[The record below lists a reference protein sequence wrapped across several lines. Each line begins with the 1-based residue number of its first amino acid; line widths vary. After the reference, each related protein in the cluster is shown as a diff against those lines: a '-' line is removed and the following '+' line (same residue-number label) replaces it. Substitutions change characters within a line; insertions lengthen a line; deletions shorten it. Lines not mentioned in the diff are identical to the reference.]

1 MRDFVKFDSN
11 DVMIKA
17 LEEYEKESGEELYA
31 GDERRMMINSFM
43 YLVEIIMAEINYR
56 ANNNLIA
63 YCDEET
69 LLLKGEER
77 NVHRIEAKKAT
88 VMMSFTSASGETIKI
103 PKGTRVT
110 EDGKIFFQT
119 TQDVVMNTNELEI
132 LCEAVEEGEEYNGF
146 EVGKINILADTI
158 PYITKVTNTTESQGG
173 GDLEDI
179 ESYRKRVIDAPKGY
193 STTGS
198 EQAYICKVMEVD
210 ENIAD
215 VCAVN
220 DNFNVKIYVLCK
232 NGEIPD
238 SDLINKITDYIYK
251 KEIKALSDNVEILPA
266 QKKEYTISAAFK
278 IDASDEE
285 KETEIKEKVLKSVDD
300 YELSLKQNM
309 GGRINP
315 EQLKR
320 YMYNA
325 GAASVDITLPEYY
338 RTEKYEVA
346 ICTEKTVTYDGLL

>member
-43 YLVEIIMAEINYR
+43 YITEIIMAEINYR
-56 ANNNLIA
+56 VNNNLIA

-69 LLLKGEER
+69 LLLKGAER
-77 NVHRIEAKKAT
+77 NVQRIEAKKAS
-88 VMMSFTSASGETIKI
+88 VMMSFTSVSGEAITI

-110 EDGKIFFQT
+110 ADGKRFFETIQDAVMKT
-119 TQDVVMNTNELEI
+119 TELEL
-132 LCEAVEEGEEYNGF
+132 LCEAVELGEEYNGF

-158 PYITKVTNTTESQGG
+158 PYITKVVNTTESQGG

-179 ESYRKRVIDAPKGY
+179 EAYRKRVIDAPKGY
-193 STTGS
+193 STTGA
-198 EQAYICKVMEVD
+198 EKAYICKVLEVD

-215 VCAVN
+215 VCAIN
-220 DNFNVKIYVLCK
+220 DDFNVKIYVLCK
-232 NGEIPD
+232 NGELPGE
-238 SDLINKITDYIYK
+238 DLLKKITDHIFK
-251 KEIKALSDNVEILPA
+251 KEIKTLSDNVEILPA
-266 QKKEYTISAAFK
+266 KVKEYKISANFM
-278 IDASDEE
+278 IDAADEE
-285 KETEIKEKVLKSVDD
+285 KETEIKKQVIKAVDE
-300 YELSLKQNM
+300 YESLIKQTM
-309 GGRINP
+309 GSRINP

-325 GAASVDITLPEYY
+325 GAASVEITLPEYY